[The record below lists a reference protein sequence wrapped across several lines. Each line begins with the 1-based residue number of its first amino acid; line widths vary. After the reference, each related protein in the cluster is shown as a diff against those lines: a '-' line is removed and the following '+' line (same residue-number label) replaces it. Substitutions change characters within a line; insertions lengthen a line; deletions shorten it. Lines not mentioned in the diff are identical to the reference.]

1 MKILIVDDLEVNL
14 ELLEAWLEEGGYEV
28 VSAMNGVEALE
39 ILKTDSIDMI
49 ISDILMPR
57 MDGYHLCRE
66 CKGDDTLRKIPF
78 VFYTATYTDKKDEEF
93 ALSLGAERFIVKP
106 EEHKRFMEIIEGVLK
121 DHKKGLLTPSEI
133 PVEKEEAVYL
143 KEYNERLINKLEKK
157 LFDLEKEI
165 TERKH
170 AEEMLRRSEHYYR
183 SLLYTLH
190 EDILVIDPD
199 YRITDVNNTFLVTL
213 GIGREDAIGRH
224 CFEVSHG
231 HNESCNRHGEECLL
245 RDVFETGEPRNCR
258 HQHQHADGRK
268 IWVDTLLSPLKDE
281 KGKVTHVIEA
291 MRDVTDVQ
299 KAVEA
304 LRESEHKYR
313 TLLEN
318 LPQKIFSKDTDSVY
332 VSCNE
337 NYARDL
343 RIKPEEIKGKT
354 DYEFFPTELA
364 EKYIMDDKRINASGK
379 TEDIEEKY
387 IQDGQEIWVKTVKTP
402 IKDAKGNITGI
413 LGVFWDITD
422 VKKLEGQLQQAQKM
436 EAIGTLAGG
445 IAHDFNNIL
454 SAIIGYGELTI
465 DDLFDGTDAKAN
477 LEEILRASKRARDLV
492 KQILTF
498 SRQMKEERVPL
509 QIHLVVKEA
518 LKLLRSSVP
527 ATIEIRK
534 NITASGRVMA
544 DPTQMH
550 RVVMN
555 LCTNAYHAMREEGGI
570 LEVNLSEVDLDS
582 RFASQHP
589 GLTFGPHIRLT
600 VTDTGHGMDRSVME
614 RIFDPYFTTKDKG
627 EGTGLG
633 LSVVHGIV
641 NDYWG
646 AITVYSEPGK
656 GTTFHVYLPR
666 VAEVE
671 EKGQAESPLGGI
683 PTGRERILFID
694 DNQALVDLGKR
705 MLGRLGY
712 EVVTRTSSIEALELF
727 RAKPDEFDM
736 VITDMTMPNMTGDK
750 LAKEM
755 MKIRPDIPV
764 ILCTGFSELISEE
777 RAKGLGIR
785 AFVMKPVV
793 KRDMAETVRR
803 VLDE

>member
-1 MKILIVDDLEVNL
+1 
-14 ELLEAWLEEGGYEV
+14 
-28 VSAMNGVEALE
+28 
-39 ILKTDSIDMI
+39 
-49 ISDILMPR
+49 
-57 MDGYHLCRE
+57 
-66 CKGDDTLRKIPF
+66 
-78 VFYTATYTDKKDEEF
+78 
-93 ALSLGAERFIVKP
+93 
-106 EEHKRFMEIIEGVLK
+106 
-121 DHKKGLLTPSEI
+121 
-133 PVEKEEAVYL
+133 
-143 KEYNERLINKLEKK
+143 
-157 LFDLEKEI
+157 
-165 TERKH
+165 
-170 AEEMLRRSEHYYR
+170 
-183 SLLYTLH
+183 
-190 EDILVIDPD
+190 
-199 YRITDVNNTFLVTL
+199 
-213 GIGREDAIGRH
+213 
-224 CFEVSHG
+224 
-231 HNESCNRHGEECLL
+231 
-245 RDVFETGEPRNCR
+245 
-258 HQHQHADGRK
+258 
-268 IWVDTLLSPLKDE
+268 
-281 KGKVTHVIEA
+281 
-291 MRDVTDVQ
+291 
-299 KAVEA
+299 
-304 LRESEHKYR
+304 
-313 TLLEN
+313 
-318 LPQKIFSKDTDSVY
+318 
-332 VSCNE
+332 
-337 NYARDL
+337 
-343 RIKPEEIKGKT
+343 
-354 DYEFFPTELA
+354 
-364 EKYIMDDKRINASGK
+364 
-379 TEDIEEKY
+379 
-387 IQDGQEIWVKTVKTP
+387 
-402 IKDAKGNITGI
+402 
-413 LGVFWDITD
+413 
-422 VKKLEGQLQQAQKM
+422 
-436 EAIGTLAGG
+436 
-445 IAHDFNNIL
+445 
-454 SAIIGYGELTI
+454 
-465 DDLFDGTDAKAN
+465 
-477 LEEILRASKRARDLV
+477 
-492 KQILTF
+492 
-498 SRQMKEERVPL
+498 MKEERVPL

-570 LEVNLSEVDLDS
+570 LQVNLSEVDLDS
-582 RFASQHP
+582 QFASQHP